1 MNENDNILMQEII
14 VRIKSL
20 LDMGDIASI
29 STNIASKTISQLD
42 INSIL
47 APLYPQFNFILT
59 LSYRKLSWVIILF
72 ELIENSN

>member
-59 LSYRKLSWVIILF
+59 LNDAINVLT
-72 ELIENSN
+72 LIKIVG